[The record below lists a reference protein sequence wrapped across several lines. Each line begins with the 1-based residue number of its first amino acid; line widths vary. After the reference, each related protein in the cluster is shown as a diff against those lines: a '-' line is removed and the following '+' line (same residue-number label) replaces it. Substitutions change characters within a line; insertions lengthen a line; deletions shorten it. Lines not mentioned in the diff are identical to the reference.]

1 MRGIERQLDFSEA
14 GKAVTKFLANRNRRL
29 FSMGNENALVTLLR
43 EGISVQES
51 NVDSKRDLEDALR
64 SACNDFIEH
73 TSTSLAQ
80 PLFQFTLQC
89 KLSSSSAATS
99 TSDSANNS
107 TSANTAVVAEVKSQP
122 FLHASNLLSVLS
134 TTKATMQNEMETNIF
149 YNMNIY
155 LNNNATQN
163 ILLKPILRKIY
174 RAVEDTKK
182 FILEFTSD
190 GEFGWNTDGRSEIST
205 LMEDIESL
213 SVLKGSVNT
222 SHVSAASNVVTN
234 KNVAPTA
241 STTYSKNAT

>member
-1 MRGIERQLDFSEA
+1 
-14 GKAVTKFLANRNRRL
+14 
-29 FSMGNENALVTLLR
+29 MGR

-89 KLSSSSAATS
+89 KLSSSSATTS
-99 TSDSANNS
+99 TTSDSTSTNNS
-107 TSANTAVVAEVKSQP
+107 TSANAAAAAALAEVKSQP
-122 FLHASNLLSVLS
+122 FLHASNVVSVLT
-134 TTKATMQNEMETNIF
+134 TTKTTMQNEIESNIF

-190 GEFGWNTDGRSEIST
+190 GEFGWNCDVRAEILS
-205 LMEDIESL
+205 LMNDIESL
-213 SVLKGSVNT
+213 SVLKGSNVNA
-222 SHVSAASNVVTN
+222 SNVSAATTAAASASNVVTN
-234 KNVAPTA
+234 KDVTPAT
-241 STTYSKNAT
+241 STTDSKNVT